1 MQLRLKSDEESLAFL
16 FDSSSIR
23 FIHRLFINTFVQ
35 EKDCLSKTD
44 FSSSY
49 LLETCDLQLF
59 NEILT
64 ILLNE
69 LQRKPSSAT
78 ANKKSASTEANT
90 TSKFSRSCV
99 SSPICFLSFS

>member
-1 MQLRLKSDEESLAFL
+1 MNIF
-16 FDSSSIR
+16 F
-23 FIHRLFINTFVQ
+23 N
-35 EKDCLSKTD
+35 
-44 FSSSY
+44 SSY

-69 LQRKPSSAT
+69 LQRKPSSAV

-90 TSKFSRSCV
+90 TSKN
-99 SSPICFLSFS
+99 